1 MHTNLSLMAS
11 QTFQNLK
18 RSFFLFPF
26 FVSLFFSA
34 HIKSYGQISQLQ
46 RVTGWPK
53 RHAVRYTVRWTAL
66 SSDLTWLFSV
76 PRNSWPVLTYR
87 FVFCAWCFVYLTQ
100 AWLEFIRK
108 TSLCFLLLFQMVVA
122 GGFSCF
128 IWKLVS
134 TGKMRN
140 AWELFLRY
148 GDFDFGRFIYSNTE
162 PTVIVHSPH
171 HLCALPGACLQLRL
185 CPVWWSYRV
194 KLWLMEGIR
203 CLTVTF
209 RFTVF
214 KGYLLIGGNAFLTGY
229 NVTNNVEQSDFET
242 YAVFKLKGAPER
254 TKMDDGIYR
263 YPSLKE
269 TVLMLM
275 CQCRA
280 YYPDMSVI
288 YYRNL

>member
-1 MHTNLSLMAS
+1 
-11 QTFQNLK
+11 
-18 RSFFLFPF
+18 
-26 FVSLFFSA
+26 
-34 HIKSYGQISQLQ
+34 
-46 RVTGWPK
+46 
-53 RHAVRYTVRWTAL
+53 
-66 SSDLTWLFSV
+66 
-76 PRNSWPVLTYR
+76 
-87 FVFCAWCFVYLTQ
+87 
-100 AWLEFIRK
+100 
-108 TSLCFLLLFQMVVA
+108 
-122 GGFSCF
+122 
-128 IWKLVS
+128 
-134 TGKMRN
+134 
-140 AWELFLRY
+140 
-148 GDFDFGRFIYSNTE
+148 
-162 PTVIVHSPH
+162 
-171 HLCALPGACLQLRL
+171 
-185 CPVWWSYRV
+185 
-194 KLWLMEGIR
+194 MEGIR

-229 NVTNNVEQSDFET
+229 NMTNNVEQSDFET